1 MACRTHRTC
10 VSACLYGKEK
20 GLPVPRRWRL
30 LGPASRGFR
39 QPMGDPPPQGASKAA
54 LLAFSLSGNCLRTD
68 AAECLDG
75 REGGGVPWSPRPL
88 STIFQSYLNIVL
100 NLKCDP
106 KAPLSKGKICG
117 KAHYKCKFSRV
128 ESERSHKY
136 LTFNLAIWLC
146 VSSHSFLLLLLVL
159 QQTSPLSH
167 SLLLTAAEN

>member
-1 MACRTHRTC
+1 MAAVRPCLPRVPTANGRPSATRSEQGS
-10 VSACLYGKEK
+10 SACF
-20 GLPVPRRWRL
+20 LPL
-30 LGPASRGFR
+30 R
-39 QPMGDPPPQGASKAA
+39 Q
-54 LLAFSLSGNCLRTD
+54 LLA
-68 AAECLDG
+68 DG
-75 REGGGVPWSPRPL
+75 RGGVPGRTRKGGVPWSPRPL